1 MPTKL
6 LMEILDTVLPIIT
19 KIINASLDQGTFAT
33 SWKSAIIRLLIKKA
47 GLDLIANNYR
57 PVSNL
62 HFLSKVLEKAAL
74 IQLLE
79 HCKKNY
85 LIPDYQS
92 AYRPYYSSETALVK
106 LMNDL

>member
-6 LMEILDTVLPIIT
+6 LMEILDTVRPIIT

-33 SWKSAIIRLLIKKA
+33 SWKSAFIRPMIKKA
-47 GLDLIANNYR
+47 GLALIANNYR

-62 HFLSKVLEKAAL
+62 PFLSKVLEKAAL

-79 HCKKNY
+79 HCKKND

-92 AYRPYYSSETALVK
+92 AYRPHYFVK
-106 LMNDL
+106 LLWSN